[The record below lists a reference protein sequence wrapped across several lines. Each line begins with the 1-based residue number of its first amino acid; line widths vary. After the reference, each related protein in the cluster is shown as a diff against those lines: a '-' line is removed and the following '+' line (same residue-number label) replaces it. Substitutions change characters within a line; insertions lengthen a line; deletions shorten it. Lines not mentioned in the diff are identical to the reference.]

1 MTSTARA
8 AQSVSGQAHASTPAT
23 SPRTADAIGS
33 LRTRLAALAR
43 SHVWDALV
51 CLAFVALAC
60 WITHGLWPNPNGR
73 VLALNPEDQT
83 LYEWFLAADTKF
95 AFGDWGLLTHRL
107 NAPDGV
113 NLLNNTTVIALGTLF
128 TPVTLAFGVPVTF
141 AVIAGTNLAG
151 TAIAWYVFFTRVLRR
166 SRLAAALGA
175 GLCGFGPG
183 IISQNNSHLHMT
195 AQWLVPVMVWLV
207 IRLARAADPEAR
219 PDGVDRR
226 RVLTSA
232 LWLAAVVTVQ
242 VFIGEEVLFLT
253 ALTMVIL
260 VIGYGL
266 ARREQAR
273 RVLPKFVAGMV
284 IAVSVAGA
292 ALIYPLWFQFKGSGS
307 VPNGVFSAHFFSAD
321 VLSFTAISPLSVLGS
336 QESARLSTGS
346 AEYNTFL
353 GWPLVLVAVACLIWL
368 FREPLVRAVTGAAL
382 VMTWLSLGPKL
393 VIDGE
398 RTTIPGPYLALVGL
412 PVIEGALPMRFAL
425 TLLPLVATLLVVAV
439 DRARTHASRPV
450 RLLVPAA
457 VVVSL
462 LAIFPKPLPTEDRP
476 PLPQFITGGHWRE
489 CVKPGGV
496 LVPVPLPTPP
506 EPWSMRWA
514 AAANGE
520 FGLPEG
526 FFIGPYG
533 RGGRASMG
541 TYKQPTSQLLALVAR
556 QGGSP
561 EIGEPQR
568 RAAREDI
575 AFWGASCVAVAADQ
589 PYHEDLVATL
599 EALFGPST
607 KIADA
612 WTWKVG

>member
-8 AQSVSGQAHASTPAT
+8 AQSTTGQAHASTPASLRT
-23 SPRTADAIGS
+23 SGTMGS

-43 SHVWDALV
+43 SHGRDAAV
-51 CLAFVALAC
+51 CLAFVALAG
-60 WITHGLWPNPNGR
+60 WITHGLWPDPNGR

-95 AFGDWGLLTHRL
+95 AFGDWGLLTDRL

-113 NLLNNTTVIALGTLF
+113 NLLNNTTVIALGTIF

-141 AVIAGTNLAG
+141 ALIAGTNLAG
-151 TAIAWYVFFTRVLRR
+151 TAIAWYFFFTRVLRG
-166 SRLAAALGA
+166 SRPASALGA

-183 IISQNNSHLHMT
+183 IVSQNNSHLHMT

-207 IRLARAADPEAR
+207 IRLARAADPAAR
-219 PDGVDRR
+219 PEGVDRR

-232 LWLAAVVTVQ
+232 LWLAAVVTLQ
-242 VFIGEEVLFLT
+242 VFIGEEILFLT
-253 ALTMVIL
+253 ALTMVIIS
-260 VIGYGL
+260 IGYGL
-266 ARREQAR
+266 ARRDQAR
-273 RVLPKFVAGMV
+273 RVLPTFVAGMV
-284 IAVSVAGA
+284 IAISVAGA
-292 ALIYPLWFQFKGSGS
+292 ALLYPLWFQFRGPGS
-307 VPNGVFSAHFFSAD
+307 VPNGVFSAYFFSAD
-321 VLSFTAISPLSVLGS
+321 IASFTAISPQSVLGS
-336 QESARLSTGS
+336 ADAARLSTGA

-353 GWPLVLVAVACLIWL
+353 GWPLVLLAAGCVIWL
-368 FREPLVRAVTGAAL
+368 AREPLVRAITAAGV
-382 VMTWLSLGPKL
+382 VMAWLSLGPKL
-393 VIDGE
+393 VIDGD
-398 RTTIPGPYLALVGL
+398 RTSIPGPYVALVGL
-412 PVIEGALPMRFAL
+412 PVVEGALPMRFAL
-425 TLLPLVATLLVVAV
+425 TLLPLVATLLVVAF
-439 DRARTHASRPV
+439 DKARAHASRPV

-457 VVVSL
+457 VVMSL

-476 PLPQFITGGHWRE
+476 PLPQFIAGGHWRE

-506 EPWSMRWA
+506 EPWAMRWA
-514 AAANGE
+514 AAANAD
-520 FGLPEG
+520 FGIPEG
-526 FFIGPYG
+526 FFIAPYG

-541 TYKQPTSQLLALVAR
+541 TYKRPTSQLLAQVAKD
-556 QGGSP
+556 GGRP

-589 PYHEDLVATL
+589 PRREDLVATL